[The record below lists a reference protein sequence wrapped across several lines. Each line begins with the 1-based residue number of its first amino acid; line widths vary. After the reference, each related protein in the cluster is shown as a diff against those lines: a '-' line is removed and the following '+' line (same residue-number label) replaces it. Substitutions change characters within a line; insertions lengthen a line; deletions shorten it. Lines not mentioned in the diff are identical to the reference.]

1 MPPPTIV
8 DARLE
13 ATKQWLSQ
21 QNPSTVSIQIM
32 VGENTEQMRRQLQSL
47 TSLVEIDNLYVFRTD
62 VGGKPYI
69 SVLYGSYADRASA
82 SQALAELPKPLRT
95 YHPQL
100 RTVGGITEEIKQ
112 LQ

>member
-1 MPPPTIV
+1 
-8 DARLE
+8 
-13 ATKQWLSQ
+13 
-21 QNPSTVSIQIM
+21 M

-47 TSLVEIDNLYVFRTD
+47 TSLVEVDNLYVFRTD

-69 SVLYGSYADRASA
+69 SVLYGSYADRATA
-82 SQALAELPKPLRT
+82 SQALAELPKQLRT